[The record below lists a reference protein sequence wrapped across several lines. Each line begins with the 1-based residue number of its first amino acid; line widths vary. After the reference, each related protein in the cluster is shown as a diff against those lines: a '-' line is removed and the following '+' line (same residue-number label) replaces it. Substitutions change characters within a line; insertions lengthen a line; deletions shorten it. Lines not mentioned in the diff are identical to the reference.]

1 MKYILTLII
10 LTGIWSVQ
18 SQKYFFPPDESE
30 IVNQSSRIEPY
41 SIVKNKNNQQ
51 FIKENDL
58 TLVFESQNWL
68 FVNAQSSFMEA
79 SEKNGKVSGVFHDLS
94 IPQVLTDSAVIQ
106 HQADQV
112 HAGFGG
118 LDTSYTGKGVIIG
131 VIDQGIDYNHP
142 DFQNPDGST
151 RVLRYWDHS
160 VNGPHIPSEYGF
172 GCVWNENDINQGIC
186 TSIETGSTHGTNVAG
201 MAASNASANGTNI
214 GFAPEASLIV
224 VETDF
229 SINNWSLSIAQAC
242 DYIFKVADSLNMPAV
257 INISLGSYYGTHDG
271 LDPASEMIDSLLNA
285 KEGRI
290 VVCAAGNS
298 GKQGP
303 YHVHGEVTQDTSF
316 VWMIPNPAGTAVGSA
331 NTILVEFCTDTVNSD
346 FFFSFS
352 ADRPAPFYDIR
363 GKTQF
368 HHFSQGVT
376 MDGTVLEEPILNNNG
391 EVIAHAFIYRQ
402 LLREQIIGQI
412 AVFDPGFA
420 PIDSSSYRFRFQT
433 YGSGQYDF
441 WGGANVVPTFPHS
454 EFETNIPDTSIL
466 PDIAH
471 YHMPDTLQT
480 IVDLWNC
487 SERVISVGN
496 VKNRMGHT
504 SFNGTEYVGPTPIQV
519 GEIAMTSSKG
529 PNRIG
534 IVKPDVSAAGDI
546 SLASGS
552 FSWLNNP
559 ANHGNMDE
567 GGLHVRNGG
576 TSMASPAVAGIAALY
591 LQKCSKANYNDFKT
605 DLTNNT
611 VIDSFTGSVP
621 NYAYGYGKA
630 NALSTVLAKHQS
642 VTIDGPNG
650 ICPGGSIDL
659 SFVSG
664 MNPILIQWSNGSNA
678 STIVTT
684 IPNDYTVNLEDDLGC
699 ISRSPIHPVSIYS
712 DPVINA
718 GSDQLICPNTQTVLN
733 ATGTASVYE
742 WTNNVVNG
750 EPFYP
755 SSGIY
760 IVTGTNTSGCSSQD
774 SLSIEFLSTL
784 PVSYNESIT
793 TIGVNQNAFNV
804 SPGDPLGGVY
814 SGNGIIGTSFHPAL
828 AGVGLHY
835 VTYSY
840 TDGNGC
846 IASDSSAIE
855 VYEDAGLND
864 QEDKEW
870 LIYPNPTSNELFIE
884 VYTPVK
890 ISIQDMTGRIVF
902 TDNTSTPKLTSLKNL
917 KSGIYV
923 LSLLAIGSNQE
934 KTFRIIKN

>member
-1 MKYILTLII
+1 MMKSFYKFVVLLFFSLLIMSCEGFFLSDLDDCGVPDGDNSTCLDECGIPNGSGIEIGKCDCNGNILGCDGVCGSKKVFDIC
-10 LTGIWSVQ
+10 GVCDG
-18 SQKYFFPPDESE
+18 KAEFDYNCGCDN
-30 IVNQSSRIEPY
+30 VNQ
-41 SIVKNKNNQQ
+41 
-51 FIKENDL
+51 IKDCLGEC
-58 TLVFESQNWL
+58 
-68 FVNAQSSFMEA
+68 
-79 SEKNGKVSGVFHDLS
+79 GG
-94 IPQVLTDSAVIQ
+94 SAVIDDCGVCNGDSTICKGCMIQ
-106 HQADQV
+106 GADN
-112 HAGFGG
+112 F
-118 LDTSYTGKGVIIG
+118 
-131 VIDQGIDYNHP
+131 
-142 DFQNPDGST
+142 ST
-151 RVLRYWDHS
+151 IFTISDS
-160 VNGPHIPSEYGF
+160 
-172 GCVWNENDINQGIC
+172 
-186 TSIETGSTHGTNVAG
+186 
-201 MAASNASANGTNI
+201 ASCYI
-214 GFAPEASLIV
+214 
-224 VETDF
+224 DF
-229 SINNWSLSIAQAC
+229 SSI
-242 DYIFKVADSLNMPAV
+242 
-257 INISLGSYYGTHDG
+257 
-271 LDPASEMIDSLLNA
+271 
-285 KEGRI
+285 
-290 VVCAAGNS
+290 
-298 GKQGP
+298 
-303 YHVHGEVTQDTSF
+303 
-316 VWMIPNPAGTAVGSA
+316 
-331 NTILVEFCTDTVNSD
+331 
-346 FFFSFS
+346 
-352 ADRPAPFYDIR
+352 
-363 GKTQF
+363 
-368 HHFSQGVT
+368 
-376 MDGTVLEEPILNNNG
+376 EPILNNNG

-420 PIDSSSYRFRFQT
+420 PIDSSDYLFRFQT

-441 WGGANVVPTFPHS
+441 WGGANVVPSFPHS

-466 PDIAH
+466 PDISH
-471 YHMPDTLQT
+471 YNMPDTLQT

-504 SFNGTEYVGPTPIQV
+504 SFNGTEYVGPTLIQV

-529 PNRIG
+529 PNRMG

-611 VIDSFTGSVP
+611 IIDSFTGSVP

-718 GSDQLICPNTQTVLN
+718 GSDLLICPNTQTILN

-742 WTNNVVNG
+742 WTNNVING

-855 VYEDAGLND
+855 VYEDASINN

-884 VYTPVK
+884 VYTPVE

-902 TDNTSTPKLTSLKNL
+902 TDYTSTPKITHLKNL